1 MSARR
6 NTNNRRYWPRSTI
19 LYAPMQIE
27 GAVPEVAVS
36 VLTTVAVTHVAP
48 TIHENDKVIS
58 MLIVS
63 RVAVGKIQ

>member
-1 MSARR
+1 
-6 NTNNRRYWPRSTI
+6 
-19 LYAPMQIE
+19 MQIE